1 MSECKVYYSSYEL
14 PGEDYH
20 FRIGN
25 KVKWI
30 VVKPVTI
37 NNKKLYVPAAGKE
50 KFDYWVDF
58 IDGFSEGHSLYME
71 GYVKDITALY
81 TLRDYKKNII
91 NEIGHIPY
99 TKRYKVNNSRIDSD
113 FQGGSLAGYIVT
125 LEDYTVR
132 VAIEDDVYYCYE
144 R

>member
-71 GYVKDITALY
+71 GYD
-81 TLRDYKKNII
+81 
-91 NEIGHIPY
+91 E
-99 TKRYKVNNSRIDSD
+99 
-113 FQGGSLAGYIVT
+113 
-125 LEDYTVR
+125 
-132 VAIEDDVYYCYE
+132 
-144 R
+144 